1 MTDHD
6 DEKTPD
12 QPDEAADS
20 PESEDA
26 PTPATWAG
34 RRRSSSE
41 DAGEHPQLSEDEPA
55 EDEGEAEESPD
66 GGEQPQED
74 APQAEEAADDE
85 PQAEEPQDDEPE
97 DEPVEADEE
106 EGGPDTEERL
116 AQDTV
121 ETDTLSL
128 GDREAARE
136 AALAGL
142 RARAAENKTK
152 HGTGAITSPPP
163 KTPAPV
169 EAEGEAADEPP
180 EEPAPAA
187 VAAAAEDEGPP
198 RRRGIWPRFAV
209 GSLLIIVAMAT
220 ATSLSLF
227 FFLNGVLHGF
237 HAIAGVQNE
246 LAVAN
251 PGQPQTIL
259 ILGSDK
265 RPGEVGQEFGARS
278 DTTILARIASDQIT
292 VMSIP
297 RDLRVNIPGHGIDKF
312 NAAYSYGGPKLT
324 LKVIK
329 QTMGIANINH
339 VVNVDFTG
347 FADAVNS
354 IGCVYVD
361 VDQHYY
367 HSNVG
372 LAPSEQY
379 AEIDIP
385 AGYQRMC
392 GLNALSY
399 VRYRHDDNDLVRS
412 ARQQE
417 FLREMRQE
425 LPAGQI
431 ASDYDKL
438 KSILQKY
445 VTLDIQ
451 NTGDLLSLAQLIVA
465 ANGAP
470 VVQVHFPA
478 QLGGPTATYVT
489 ASDSA
494 IKAAVAKFEG
504 QTPTTIPGTSTTTSS
519 SQGGSGGGSK
529 GGSGSGGGGGSGSG
543 GSSSAPAPPAPTLID
558 ATTLTPSGQEM
569 AATLANTKA
578 KDGKPM
584 INFPIYYPTKLIPD
598 SQILGPDLTPGQSRA
613 FPIDGPGNEVYHG
626 YKFVVSVPT
635 DGYTGY
641 YGMSGTDWPDPPILD
656 HPDETRTIN
665 GTDYLLSWDG
675 PQLRLIGWKTDH
687 GSYWIDNTL
696 LNVLTP
702 GQMFAIAESMQKYTG

>member
-1 MTDHD
+1 MIDRD
-6 DEKTPD
+6 DEQTPNA
-12 QPDEAADS
+12 PEEGPEAA
-20 PESEDA
+20 ESEGG
-26 PTPATWAG
+26 PSPATWAG
-34 RRRSSSE
+34 RQRSSSE
-41 DAGEHPQLSEDEPA
+41 DAGEHPQLSEDEPS
-55 EDEGEAEESPD
+55 EDGD
-66 GGEQPQED
+66 EQPEASED
-74 APQAEEAADDE
+74 GDEE
-85 PQAEEPQDDEPE
+85 PQASEVEPSDESEEPSENGDEPS
-97 DEPVEADEE
+97 DADEE
-106 EGGPDTEERL
+106 SEPDEETGPDTEERL
-116 AQDTV
+116 AQNTV
-121 ETDTLSL
+121 ETDTLAL

-142 RARAAENKTK
+142 KARAAENKTK

-163 KTPAPV
+163 PKAPAPP
-169 EAEGEAADEPP
+169 EAEAQAADEPP
-180 EEPAPAA
+180 SEPQPVA
-187 VAAAAEDEGPP
+187 VAAGAEDEGPP
-198 RRRGIWPRFAV
+198 SGRGIWARFAV

-220 ATSLSLF
+220 ATALSLF
-227 FFLNGVLHGF
+227 FFFNGVLHGF
-237 HAIAGVQNE
+237 HGLPGVQNE

-251 PGQPQTIL
+251 PGSPQTVL
-259 ILGSDK
+259 ILGSDE
-265 RPGEVGQEFGARS
+265 RPEDQAIGARS
-278 DTTILARIASDQIT
+278 DTTILLRIAADQIT

-312 NAAYSYGGPKLT
+312 NAAYSLGGPKLT
-324 LKVIK
+324 LKTVK
-329 QTMGIANINH
+329 QVTGIQDINH
-339 VVNVDFTG
+339 VVNVNFTG
-347 FADAVNS
+347 FANAVNA

-361 VDQHYY
+361 VDHHYY

-372 LAPSEQY
+372 LAPIDQY
-379 AEIDIP
+379 SEIDVP

-392 GLNALSY
+392 GNKALAY

-425 LPAGQI
+425 LPAGTI
-431 ASDYDKL
+431 ASDYEKL
-438 KSILQKY
+438 KNILQQY

-451 NTGDLLSLAQLIVA
+451 NTSDLLSLAQLIVA

-478 QLGGPTATYVT
+478 QLGGPNAIYVT

-494 IKAAVAKFEG
+494 IRAAVAKFEG
-504 QTPTTIPGTSTTTSS
+504 QTPTTVPGTTSTTSS
-519 SQGGSGGGSK
+519 SNGGSGGGSK
-529 GGSGSGGGGGSGSG
+529 KGSSGSGGGGGSGSG

-558 ATTLTPSGQEM
+558 ASSSGQQI
-569 AATLANTKA
+569 ASQLANTKK

-584 INFPIYYPTKLIPD
+584 VDFPIYYPTKLIPG
-598 SQILGPDLTPGQSRA
+598 SAILGPDLTPSESDA
-613 FPIDGPGNEVYHG
+613 FVIDGPGSEVYHG
-626 YKFVVSVPT
+626 YKFVVQVAS
-635 DGYTGY
+635 DGYEAY

>member
-6 DEKTPD
+6 EKTPRE
-12 QPDEAADS
+12 PDEAADA
-20 PESEDA
+20 PEQEGG

-34 RRRSSSE
+34 RQRNSSE
-41 DAGEHPQLSEDEPA
+41 DAGEHAQLPEDAAAQDGDQAAEPGEDEQQPDA
-55 EDEGEAEESPD
+55 SPEAENADAEPQDELLD
-66 GGEQPQED
+66 GGEED
-74 APQAEEAADDE
+74 
-85 PQAEEPQDDEPE
+85 
-97 DEPVEADEE
+97 
-106 EGGPDTEERL
+106 GGPNTEERL

-169 EAEGEAADEPP
+169 KAEDEAAGKPP
-180 EEPAPAA
+180 PAAQPAA

-198 RRRGIWPRFAV
+198 SRRGIWARFAV

-220 ATSLSLF
+220 ATALSLF

-237 HAIAGVQNE
+237 HGIPGVENE
-246 LAVAN
+246 LAVAH
-251 PGQPQTIL
+251 PGSPQTIL
-259 ILGSDK
+259 VLGSDK
-265 RPGEVGQEFGARS
+265 RPGEVGKEFGARS
-278 DTTILARIASDQIT
+278 DTAILVRIASDEIS
-292 VMSIP
+292 VLSIP
-297 RDLRVNIPGHGIDKF
+297 RDLKVNIPGHGIDKF

-324 LKVIK
+324 VKVVK
-329 QTMGIANINH
+329 QLTGIQDINH

-347 FADAVNS
+347 FANAVTS
-354 IGCVYVD
+354 LGCVYVD

-367 HSNVG
+367 HSNAG
-372 LAPSEQY
+372 LPPAEQY

-392 GLNALSY
+392 GYKALQY

-417 FLREMRQE
+417 FLREMRQQ
-425 LPAGQI
+425 LPASQI
-431 ASDYDKL
+431 ANDFDKL
-438 KSILQKY
+438 KGILQKY

-451 NTGDLLSLAQLIVA
+451 NGSDLIALAQLIVA

-489 ASDSA
+489 ASNSA

-504 QTPTTIPGTSTTTSS
+504 QTPTTIPGTTTSTS
-519 SQGGSGGGSK
+519 ASK
-529 GGSGSGGGGGSGSG
+529 GGSGGGGSGSG
-543 GSSSAPAPPAPTLID
+543 GSSSTPAPPAPTLID
-558 ATTLTPSGQEM
+558 ATSQGQQV
-569 AATLANTKA
+569 ATTLANTKA

-584 INFPIYYPTKLIPD
+584 LDFPVYYPTKLIPG
-598 SQILGPDLTPGQSRA
+598 STLLTEQDGVQESRA
-613 FPIDGPGNEVYHG
+613 FPIDGPGSSVYHG
-626 YKFVVSVPT
+626 YKFVAQVLT
-635 DGYTGY
+635 DGYEAY
-641 YGMSGTDWPDPPILD
+641 YGMSGTDWKDPPILA

-675 PQLRLIGWKTDH
+675 PELRLIGWKTDE
-687 GSYWIDNTL
+687 GSYWISNTL
-696 LNVLTP
+696 LNALAP

>member
-1 MTDHD
+1 MTDRD
-6 DEKTPD
+6 DEKTPRE
-12 QPDEAADS
+12 PDEAAETA
-20 PESEDA
+20 ESEDPPA
-26 PTPATWAG
+26 AATWAG
-34 RRRSSSE
+34 RQRSSSE
-41 DAGEHPQLSEDEPA
+41 DAGEHPQLS
-55 EDEGEAEESPD
+55 DEGQGEEAE
-66 GGEQPQED
+66 G
-74 APQAEEAADDE
+74 AEE
-85 PQAEEPQDDEPE
+85 PQAEEPQDEEPQDEPE
-97 DEPVEADEE
+97 EADEE
-106 EGGPDTEERL
+106 EDGPDTEERL

-136 AALAGL
+136 AAMAGL

-169 EAEGEAADEPP
+169 AAESDGEAEKPPAEPQ
-180 EEPAPAA
+180 PAA
-187 VAAAAEDEGPP
+187 VTAAAEDEGPP
-198 RRRGIWPRFAV
+198 PRRGIWARFAV

-237 HAIAGVQNE
+237 HSLPGVQNE

-251 PGQPQTIL
+251 PGSPQTIL
-259 ILGSDK
+259 VLGSDK
-265 RPGEVGQEFGARS
+265 RPEDKALGARS
-278 DTTILARIASDQIT
+278 DTTILVRIASDQIT
-292 VMSIP
+292 VLSIP

-312 NAAYSYGGPKLT
+312 NAAYTYGGPKLT
-324 LKVIK
+324 VKVVK
-329 QTMGIANINH
+329 QLTGIQDINH

-347 FADAVNS
+347 FANAVNS

-361 VDQHYY
+361 VDHHYY

-372 LAPSEQY
+372 LAAADQY
-379 AEIDIP
+379 AAIDIP

-392 GLNALSY
+392 GYNALQY

-425 LPAGQI
+425 LPAGEI

-438 KSILQKY
+438 KNILQKY

-494 IKAAVAKFEG
+494 IKAAVARFEG
-504 QTPTTIPGTSTTTSS
+504 QTPTPIPGTTSTTSS
-519 SQGGSGGGSK
+519 SSGGSGGGSK
-529 GGSGSGGGGGSGSG
+529 GGGGGGSGSG
-543 GSSSAPAPPAPTLID
+543 GSSSTPAPPAPTLID
-558 ATTLTPSGQEM
+558 ASSSGQQY
-569 AATLANTKA
+569 AAQLANAKG
-578 KDGKPM
+578 KDGKPLV
-584 INFPIYYPTKLIPD
+584 NFPIYYPTKLTPG
-598 SQILGPDLTPGQSRA
+598 SEILGPDLTPPESRA

-626 YKFVVSVPT
+626 YKFVVQVPT
-635 DGYTGY
+635 DGYEAY

-675 PQLRLIGWKTDH
+675 PQLRLIGWKTDQ
-687 GSYWIDNTL
+687 GSYWIENTL
-696 LNVLTP
+696 LNALAP